1 MNLGLLKSLW
11 KPCSRIEPGSGGLSA
26 FKAPI
31 KSGWEWSVRS
41 LVLITMLAI
50 LILNQYHH

>member
-11 KPCSRIEPGSGGLSA
+11 KPCSRLESGSGGLSA
-26 FKAPI
+26 FKAQVFGRERSI
-31 KSGWEWSVRS
+31 RS